1 MDAPKNDDDYCIS
14 SDGNDLSCSLHLPID
29 SRVFYHGTSKCNAR
43 KILREG
49 LKDWSFTESTPLL
62 KYKAEQ
68 GITRWLHDGWYGR
81 GTYVSCNWRA
91 ALYFGPVLFR
101 VTIRP
106 GTRLLRLDLPPDRK
120 VLDTLKREFGKEILV
135 KNPLKVMPRNKH
147 LTLNEAVQLAR
158 YHVAMM
164 ENLGVSDRDR
174 VNHQQRMRELRS
186 ILVRYGIHGWGEATD
201 LGGIVIFATDRLTI
215 SEVVVSVPTDEIQ
228 AGFRNISKKDGPHA
242 ALDAIIHA
250 MNRATNPG
258 AENTRRWF
266 AEANNILHTG
276 A

>member
-1 MDAPKNDDDYCIS
+1 MNDDDYCIS

-29 SRVFYHGTSKCNAR
+29 SLVFYHGTSKCNAR

-49 LKDWSFTESTPLL
+49 LKDWSCTESTPLL

-106 GTRLLRLDLPPDRK
+106 GTRLLRLDLLPDRK

-158 YHVAMM
+158 YHVAIM
-164 ENLGVSDRDR
+164 EKPGGSDRDR
-174 VNHQQRMRELRS
+174 INHQKRMRELRS

-242 ALDAIIHA
+242 SLDAIIHT

-258 AENTRRWF
+258 AENTRHWF
-266 AEANNILHTG
+266 AEANSILR
-276 A
+276 ARW